1 MTGAARGEPLVSMVV
16 PVRNEEA
23 HLRRCVES
31 LLTQDYPVEKLEVI
45 VVVGASRDDTR
56 GVAARLAQ
64 ADARLRV
71 LDNPGGETPVSL
83 NLGMRAARG
92 EIVGRL
98 DGHAWA
104 APGFLRAG
112 VEALQRTGASGVG
125 GRCQFVGD
133 GAVGAAIAVA
143 MNSRSGGGNASFRIG
158 GDERDADTLMFGLYP
173 RDAYERVGEFDETLL
188 RNQDDEWHHRARMRG
203 ERLVFTPTM
212 GFWHMARPSLP
223 ALWRQYSSWGVFRV
237 ATLAK
242 HRRPGAARQ
251 MAPPLLVL
259 GLTSAVALE
268 VASGGRLRAG
278 RRLVGGYAAALAVA
292 GVYESARVSR
302 IRSAPLVGAAVGVMQ
317 VSYGWGFWGEAARRL
332 APGGRSRAG
341 E

>member
-1 MTGAARGEPLVSMVV
+1 VAEAALAEPLVSMVV

-23 HLRRCVES
+23 HLARCVES
-31 LLTQDYPVEKLEVI
+31 LLTQDYPVDKLEVI
-45 VVVGASRDDTR
+45 VVVGGSTDGTRD
-56 GVAARLAQ
+56 VATRLA
-64 ADARLRV
+64 AEDARVRV
-71 LDNPGGETPVSL
+71 IDNPGGLTPVSL

-92 EIVGRL
+92 SVVGRL

-104 APGFLRAG
+104 SPGFLRAG

-133 GAVGAAIAVA
+133 GPVGEAIAVA

-173 RDAYERVGEFDETLL
+173 REAYDRVGEFDETLL
-188 RNQDDEWHHRARMRG
+188 RNQDDEWHHRARLGG

-212 GFWHMARPSLP
+212 GFSHMARPSLP

-251 MAPPLLVL
+251 LAPPLLVL
-259 GLTSAVALE
+259 GLASAVALE
-268 VASGGRLRAG
+268 AASGGRLRTG
-278 RRLVGGYAAALAVA
+278 RGLVGAYVAALGVA
-292 GVYESARVSR
+292 GVYESSRVGR
-302 IRSAPLVGAAVGVMQ
+302 LRAAPLVGAAVGVMQ
-317 VSYGWGFWGEAARRL
+317 LSYGCGFWGEAARRL
-332 APGGRSRAG
+332 APGTRPS